1 MKKNYLAPN
10 TMIVELAIES
20 HILDASVQ
28 HLGDKASSGSVGM
41 SRRDSG
47 WDDEE

>member
-1 MKKNYLAPN
+1 
-10 TMIVELAIES
+10 MIVELAIES

-28 HLGDKASSGSVGM
+28 HLGRMASSESEGM